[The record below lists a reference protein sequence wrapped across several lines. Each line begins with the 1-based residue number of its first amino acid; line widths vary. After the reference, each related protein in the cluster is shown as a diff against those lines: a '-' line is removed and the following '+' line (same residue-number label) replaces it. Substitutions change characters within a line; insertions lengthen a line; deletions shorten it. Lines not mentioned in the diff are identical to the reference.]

1 MIFSYGAGALSVTC
15 FVSFSWAIA
24 KLFVPP
30 PHMCSQM
37 KVLGFAGVFFSVAQ
51 LAMVA
56 RARPVPWR
64 MASAPVLYVVAL
76 GLFWWAVAHA
86 ARAQLNLAFTNA
98 TPVTLLVDGPYAYIR
113 HPFYASYLLYWVA
126 GAFVSN
132 WLGHQCVS
140 WAASTSLQSIRK
152 RMVSALAIWRLPMRP
167 IGAGRVRCFLDCAS
181 QDGNST
187 TVIACGQSDAKCV
200 VGFVSIR

>member
-132 WLGHQCVS
+132 WLWASVCVMGCFYFAAIHQEEDGFRVS
-140 WAASTSLQSIRK
+140 HLAASYEAYRRRTGAVFPRLRVSRRK
-152 RMVSALAIWRLPMRP
+152 
-167 IGAGRVRCFLDCAS
+167 
-181 QDGNST
+181 
-187 TVIACGQSDAKCV
+187 
-200 VGFVSIR
+200 